1 MSFTSL
7 FTSKYAFHFLFWIF
21 FVFSLIADT
30 TSLFIRD
37 EWLYISYVFAKTL
50 VQALLVYVNILL
62 LYPVFF
68 KKKKYLLYIVFVILF
83 TLIAGYCNLKAEVY
97 LRSNGELLSVEK
109 HFRFFLSQLGMA
121 ARYVIIS
128 FLLKIS
134 VDYYEQKET
143 LKKIELEK
151 TTAELNFLKAQVN
164 PHFLFNTLN
173 NLYALILEKSDKSGE
188 AVLKLADIMKY
199 ILAEGKEEKVV
210 LQKEI
215 ELLYNYTELE
225 RLRKPDAEIIFKS
238 SGNTQNYFITPLLL
252 LPLVENAF
260 KYGLNSV
267 SKNGFV
273 HINIIAGAK
282 SVQVIVENNIPPVK
296 NNEALKS
303 LGIGI
308 ENVKQRLAILY
319 PGKYMIDINSKTE
332 SFIVNLQLQLA

>member
-1 MSFTSL
+1 MGSRSL
-7 FTSKYAFHFLFWIF
+7 FANKYTFHFLFWIF
-21 FVFSLIADT
+21 FVFSFVMDT
-30 TSLFIRD
+30 TALFSQGTG
-37 EWLYISYVFAKTL
+37 LYVYYILAKTF
-50 VQALLVYVNILL
+50 VQAALVYINILL

-68 KKKKYLLYIVFVILF
+68 KKKKYGWYIVFVFFI
-83 TLIAGYCNLKAEVY
+83 TLIAGYYNLK
-97 LRSNGELLSVEK
+97 LELYIRNNDLLISSEK

-143 LKKIELEK
+143 LKRIELEK

-199 ILAEGKEEKVV
+199 ILAEGKEDKVG

-225 RLRKPDAEIIFKS
+225 RLRKPGAEIIFTA
-238 SGNTQNYFITPLLL
+238 SGNTQQHVITPLLL

-273 HINIIAGAK
+273 RITITALAGT
-282 SVQVIVENNIPPVK
+282 VQVTVENNIPPVT
-296 NNEALKS
+296 NNEAIRS
-303 LGIGI
+303 LGMGI
-308 ENVKQRLAILY
+308 ENVKQRLEILY
-319 PGKYMIDINSKTE
+319 PGKHLIHIDRKTE
-332 SFIVNLQLQLA
+332 SFLVNLQLQTI

>member
-1 MSFTSL
+1 MSFKSV

-21 FVFSLIADT
+21 FIFSLIADT
-30 TSLFIRD
+30 TSLFNQD
-37 EWLYISYVFAKTL
+37 EGRYILYIFFKTF
-50 VQALLVYVNILL
+50 VQASLVYINILL
-62 LYPVFF
+62 LYPFFF
-68 KKKKYLLYIVFVILF
+68 KKKKYLLYIVVVILV
-83 TLIAGYCNLKAEVY
+83 TLTAGYCNLKAEVY
-97 LRSNGELLSVEK
+97 LRDNGELLSVEK

-134 VDYYEQKET
+134 VDYYEQKEI

-199 ILAEGKEEKVV
+199 TLAEGKEDKVM

-215 ELLYNYTELE
+215 ELLENYTELE

-238 SGNTQNYFITPLLL
+238 SGDTQNYFITPLLL

-273 HINIIAGAK
+273 RISIAAATKGL
-282 SVQVIVENNIPPVK
+282 QVIVENNVPPVK
-296 NNEALKS
+296 NEEALKS

-319 PGKYMIDINSKTE
+319 PGKYMIKIDSKTE
-332 SFIVNLQLQLA
+332 SFIVNLQLQLL

>member
-1 MSFTSL
+1 MSFTFL
-7 FTSKYAFHFLFWIF
+7 FTNKYAFHFLFWIF
-21 FVFSLIADT
+21 FVFSFIMDT
-30 TSLFIRD
+30 TALFKQGAG
-37 EWLYISYVFAKTL
+37 LYVYYLVAKTL
-50 VQALLVYVNILL
+50 VQAALVYVNILL
-62 LYPVFF
+62 LYPAFF
-68 KKKKYLLYIVFVILF
+68 KKKKYGLYIVFVLLI
-83 TLIAGYCNLKAEVY
+83 TLIAGYYNLKLELYV
-97 LRSNGELLSVEK
+97 RNNGTLLSVEK
-109 HFRFFLSQLGMA
+109 HFQFFLSQLGMA

-143 LKKIELEK
+143 LKKIELLK

-173 NLYALILEKSDKSGE
+173 SLYALILEKSDKSGE

-199 ILAEGKEEKVV
+199 ILAEGKEDKVG

-225 RLRKPDAEIIFKS
+225 RLRKPGAEITFTV
-238 SGNTQNYFITPLLL
+238 SGNTQQHVITPLLL

-273 HINIIAGAK
+273 RIHIAAATGA
-282 SVQVIVENNIPPVK
+282 VQVTVENNIPPVK
-296 NNEALKS
+296 NNEAIKS
-303 LGIGI
+303 LGMGI
-308 ENVKQRLAILY
+308 ENVKQRLGILY
-319 PGKYMIDINSKTE
+319 PGKHAINIDKKTE
-332 SFIVNLQLQLA
+332 SFIVHLQLQTV